1 MEHWRYYCLA
11 IVKKISD
18 ITESIV
24 DKKYN
29 LIWCTYDLLEKNRFP
44 YADVVILHFDRTMA
58 RESTFESIVKVKG
71 KLGHMTPILTLIEG
85 GTPQEIYSMLKVG
98 AYDYLESADDP
109 DKYKKKIEELI
120 LWDWYIKKR
129 GRKKKSSDI

>member
-1 MEHWRYYCLA
+1 MFSDS
-11 IVKKISD
+11 KKIFD

-24 DKKYN
+24 DKEYN

-44 YADVVILHFDRTMA
+44 YADVVILHFDRSMA

-85 GTPQEIYSMLKVG
+85 GTPQEIYSTLKVG

-109 DKYKKKIEELI
+109 EKYKKKIEELI

-129 GRKKKSSDI
+129 GHKKKRSDI